1 MLVVGIMVS
10 VTARLTWEG
19 KVFKR
24 WSRGEYHILD
34 GSSAGK
40 LKLWPLGKS

>member
-1 MLVVGIMVS
+1 MVGVMVG

-24 WSRGEYHILD
+24 RSRGLGENILD
-34 GSSAGK
+34 GSGAGK